1 MLYVGKTLFHAPS
14 CCLHFLLVKK
24 SLSNQ
29 LKNPQHLRFKYL
41 NWTWFN
47 FKKCQI
53 KKKNNTCS
61 QAFIEIPKLDKEQPL
76 EITSYMFLKLYYV
89 HLNTPHTSIRSLKTQ
104 NTFNANCLQRAPS
117 NIWIQ
122 HYAENPRF
130 IWLFRHPC
138 HIYPPIHPFPDS
150 ITSSIRAS
158 EIMQS
163 HKLRRDYLKK
173 KKKVPWLHSLPRGK
187 VVQLIV

>member
-1 MLYVGKTLFHAPS
+1 MNGYFYKKKKLTYQKHAIRWETTFPCSIVLFTFFTCQKT
-14 CCLHFLLVKK
+14 
-24 SLSNQ
+24 LSNQ
-29 LKNPQHLRFKYL
+29 LKNPQHLSFKYL

-53 KKKNNTCS
+53 KKKYTCS
-61 QAFIEIPKLDKEQPL
+61 QAFIEIPKQDKKKQPL
-76 EITSYMFLKLYYV
+76 EITSYMFLKLYNV
-89 HLNTPHTSIRSLKTQ
+89 HLNTPLTSIRSLKTQ

-130 IWLFRHPC
+130 IWLFRRPC

-150 ITSSIRAS
+150 ITSSIWAS

-173 KKKVPWLHSLPRGK
+173 K
-187 VVQLIV
+187 